1 MFQDD
6 DNDDDDDEE
15 IPLDMEEVEAEVPQ
29 RGSSEEAFQANF
41 KTLVP

>member
-1 MFQDD
+1 MGDS
-6 DNDDDDDEE
+6 
-15 IPLDMEEVEAEVPQ
+15 ILRRYMEEVEAEVPQ